1 MKVYVIR
8 HGQTDWNLAQKTQG
22 KTDIE
27 LNKTGIEQ
35 ARKAK
40 EKINK
45 CKIDL
50 IYCSPLKRAKETAK
64 IVNEDKKYKIIY
76 EKDLEERGFGDFE
89 GKTKEEIKEMVGDW
103 EKIHDYKINSNERNI
118 EPIKDVCNR
127 VWNFLDKVKE
137 EQAGKNIL
145 IVTHAGV
152 CRAINA
158 YFNGADEEGN
168 IASAKMDN
176 CEVREFE
183 YIER

>member
-27 LNKTGIEQ
+27 LNETGIKQ
-35 ARKAK
+35 AIKAK
-40 EKINK
+40 DEINK
-45 CKIDL
+45 CDIDL
-50 IYCSPLKRAKETAK
+50 IYCSPLKRTMKTAE
-64 IVNEDKKYKIIY
+64 IVNEDKKCKIIY
-76 EKDLEERGFGDFE
+76 DKALEERGFGDFE
-89 GKTKEEIKEMVGDW
+89 GKTKDEIKDMIGDW

-158 YFNGADEEGN
+158 YFNGADEDGN

-176 CEVREFE
+176 CEVRGFE
-183 YIER
+183 YK